1 MGLVAHS
8 ACFALASIVFASA
21 VFQPQTGTPAVIA
34 VSGCRTAQLR
44 ATLGGQ
50 NSGVGSIFT
59 TIVLRN
65 VGRQSCSVTGYPGIS
80 LVDGA
85 RRQIGRPARWDAG
98 VVRWFTLRPGE
109 AASTAVHSLNP
120 GTGTTNC
127 LPPSTALRVYPPNA
141 RTALLVPARLSDCLG
156 TLGVTPLVPGTNG
169 L

>member
-1 MGLVAHS
+1 MLSGRVSYLA
-8 ACFALASIVFASA
+8 FAGIVFAGSA
-21 VFQPQTGTPAVIA
+21 FQLQVGASAVIA
-34 VSGCRTAQLR
+34 VSRCQTAQLR

-65 VGRQSCSVTGYPGIS
+65 VSRQSCSVTGYPGIS

-85 RRQIGRPARWDAG
+85 HRQIGRSASWDAG
-98 VVRWFTLRPGE
+98 VVRWFALRPGE
-109 AASTAVHSLNP
+109 FASTTVRSLNP

-127 LPPSTALRVYPPNA
+127 LPTSEALRIYPPNA
-141 RTALLVPARLSDCLG
+141 RTALLVPAHLAECLG
-156 TLGVTPLVPGTNG
+156 ILGVKPLVPGTNG